1 MDIARENIGRI
12 RQLESIVSQLQ
23 TRIGQIAA
31 SYELEIAVLKA
42 QVEELRRNVDP
53 EETD

>member
-1 MDIARENIGRI
+1 MDIARESVARI
-12 RQLESIVSQLQ
+12 RQLEFVAAQLQ
-23 TRIGQIAA
+23 GRIGQIAA

-42 QVEELRRNVDP
+42 QMEELKRNVDP